1 MGAELSVESNLDQGS
16 TFILSLPR
24 GKNDPTK

>member
-1 MGAELSVESNLDQGS
+1 MGAELTVESKLDEGS

-24 GKNDPTK
+24 GKNQPE